1 MQSVKVILVDVNPK
15 MVAAWRE
22 VFEEHPEVDIVQG
35 SMLDQQVDAW
45 VSPTNARGE
54 MAGGLDGVIK
64 RHFGPKIQTKVQSE
78 IARLYKG
85 SMPVGTATCVETG
98 SKVPRYLISTPSMG
112 ASSEDISDTL
122 NVVLTCAAAFQTVHM
137 QNAREAGSITSIALP
152 GIGTGTGRT
161 PVEICAD
168 LMWTAYNLFLNNQFT
183 NYADMRAALEEE
195 LGSLGNNLAP
205 GGTKAAKPAPAAV
218 AHVTGTAPA
227 PAAAAYV
234 PKGPV
239 IPGKTAPA
247 AAPAAPKAK
256 PLDDFDDHE

>member
-1 MQSVKVILVDVNPK
+1 MQNVKVTLVDVNPK

-22 VFEEHPEVDIVQG
+22 VFENNPEVEVLQG
-35 SMLDQQVDAW
+35 SMLDQKVSAW

-85 SMPVGTATCVETG
+85 SMRVGHATCVETG
-98 SKVPRYLISTPSMG
+98 VAVPRFLISTPSMG
-112 ASSEDISDTL
+112 AASEDISDTL
-122 NVVLTCAAAFQTVHM
+122 NVALTCAAAFQMVAM
-137 QNAREAGSITSIALP
+137 QNRAEPGSITSVALP

-168 LMWTAYNLFLNNQFT
+168 LMWTAFNLHQNQVF
-183 NYADMRAALEEE
+183 ASFAEMRAALEEE

-205 GGTKAAKPAPAAV
+205 GGTTAVTPAPAVV
-218 AHVTGTAPA
+218 AHALGGAPA
-227 PAAAAYV
+227 VKGPV
-234 PKGPV
+234 IPPKGPV
-239 IPGKTAPA
+239 IP
-247 AAPAAPKAK
+247 PKGPVVPIAK
-256 PLDDFDDHE
+256 PIDDFDDSE

>member
-1 MQSVKVILVDVNPK
+1 MQAVKVTLVDVNPK

-22 VFEEHPEVDIVQG
+22 VFADNPEVSVVQG
-35 SMLDQQVDAW
+35 SMLDQKVDAW

-64 RHFGPKIQTKVQSE
+64 KHFGPKIQTKVQSE

-85 SMPVGTATCVETG
+85 TMHVGHATCVETG
-98 SKVPRYLISTPSMG
+98 VKVPRFLISTPSMT

-122 NVVLTCAAAFQTVHM
+122 NVALTCSAAFQMVHM
-137 QNAREAGSITSIALP
+137 QNHREPGSIQSVALP

-168 LMWTAYNLFLNNQFT
+168 LMWTAYNLFLTRDFSDF
-183 NYADMRAALEEE
+183 AEMRAALEEE

-205 GGTKAAKPAPAAV
+205 GSTKAAKPAAAV
-218 AHVTGTAPA
+218 VAHATANAPA
-227 PAAAAYV
+227 PAAVA
-234 PKGPV
+234 KGPV
-239 IPGKTAPA
+239 IPPKGPA
-247 AAPAAPKAK
+247 KPQQK

>member
-1 MQSVKVILVDVNPK
+1 MQDVKVFLVDVNPK

-22 VFEEHPEVDIVQG
+22 VFEDNPEVTVLQG
-35 SMLDQQVDAW
+35 SMLDQKVSAW

-64 RHFGPKIQTKVQSE
+64 KHFGPKIQTRVQSE

-85 SMPVGTATCVETG
+85 SMPVGHATCVETG
-98 SKVPRYLISTPSMG
+98 VKVPRFLISTPSMS

-122 NVVLTCAAAFQTVHM
+122 NVALTCSAAFQAVRM
-137 QNAREAGSITSIALP
+137 QNRLEPGSITAVALP

-168 LMWTAYNLFLNNQFT
+168 LMWTAYSLALDNDF
-183 NYADMRAALEEE
+183 ADFAEMRAALEE
-195 LGSLGNNLAP
+195 SLGNLGNTLAP

-218 AHVTGTAPA
+218 AHATGHGPK
-227 PAAAAYV
+227 PV
-234 PKGPV
+234 VKGPV
-239 IPGKTAPA
+239 IPPKGPA
-247 AAPAAPKAK
+247 QPAQK
-256 PLDDFDDHE
+256 PLDDFDDH